1 MEDNKD
7 VEIFSNEDKVV
18 SLFEFIKELN
28 KIKQKVVLNVK
39 DYPWHYSLSALPND
53 PENIK
58 VFYRDQVEEEIANAD
73 NVLLSVRK
81 PEFQPCPK
89 PDILFEKWLLPGWD
103 DWHEEI
109 EIRQRLETTA
119 QKTEEDVVPSVPLEK
134 FVDDPARVT
143 AYESWAQIRSA
154 WAEKQKSIES
164 TRAFFTRLYDLYYEL
179 QREAETEELI
189 VANGI
194 LCDVQNKSIQHPV
207 LTHRVE
213 LCYDANEDVVS
224 IKDTESTSELYSV
237 LFQALEGINQDALGA
252 IKDELRANDYHPL
265 DRNGTPVFLES
276 LVHQLSA
283 QSVFSADG
291 IPRGWE
297 KQNRLLLYLE
307 PCYIIRKRLD
317 GTPKAIENIIEK
329 IQQSGTIPA
338 PIIDLVSGGKIELPD
353 EPKEESIEDQL
364 AAVGGESVDVLL
376 SKEANKEQ
384 LEIAQR
390 IERYNAVLVQGP
402 PGTGKTHTIANLM
415 GHFLAQG
422 KSVLVTSYTKKALS
436 VLKDKVAPGLQNLCV
451 SILDDSNQDMERSVD
466 GITDYMSK
474 TTSHEMLRQMHQ
486 LERERKQVIEELADV
501 RRKLFAVLNQECSSI
516 VYNGESISPSEAARF
531 VTKHTED
538 LSYIPGKIR
547 ADTPFPLSDDETF
560 ELYRSNKLVSETDE
574 EELLV
579 NLPAPEELPSP
590 MEFEHHVQ
598 ILERAQNRLDEI
610 QRKNVWRV
618 ADRSIEHLIDF
629 DGTFGQFTLFYPK
642 PDALN
647 ELIETLRQTPDV
659 ETWMK
664 VAASDG
670 KNGGAYAHRWEK
682 LIEQIRDT
690 YQCAQAVVEE
700 QLGIDLEFSDAEHI
714 SDYKAAFEGLRGV
727 IGADGKIPMLQRM
740 LHKEY
745 VEAQGSVKLN
755 GKIAQNAKDCE
766 IVLHAIDLKESR
778 EKCAGYWDELMAAQ
792 DAPKFF
798 ELDALA
804 PERIAYNWIPQIQH
818 YLNWYKTDYAD
829 LLDKM
834 LHVGMPSELIF
845 SVRDTDSDL
854 LAISKIFNAV
864 ERILPDLCECCQIIC
879 DSSTAK
885 AKIRSAKNLLL
896 SDKRVQSQICSK
908 LAQAVENQDV
918 PQYRDGFAEL
928 EAMYTKYELQRSRV
942 NLLNK
947 IKAVAPQWADAIQNR
962 EGIHGSETV
971 PGTIRDAW
979 KWKQLSAII
988 DEITAKP
995 FEQLQADSLRLSK
1008 KYREITAEY
1017 AEKCGWYHLLQRT
1030 ETNLD
1035 MKQAL
1040 QGWKQTVKRIGKGT
1054 GKSAPML
1061 KAKARELM
1069 SKCQGAVPCW
1079 IMPINRALDS
1089 LNPKENQFDVV
1100 IIDEASQSDISSLA
1114 ILYMGKKFIVVG
1126 DDKQVSPMGIGA
1138 EEDKMAALEQTYI
1151 RGKIPNS
1158 HLYNVKTSIYDIAA
1172 TTFQPLM
1179 LREHFRCVPEI
1190 IGFSNMLSYDYKIK
1204 PLRDASNSNLLPAV
1218 VNYRVRDGQRMGT
1231 AKTNPREAQA
1241 IAALISACIEQEEY
1255 EGKTFGVI
1263 SLLGN
1268 EQAKLVQQEIDRKIG
1283 RKEIANRKILCG
1295 DSANFQGDERD
1306 VIFLSVVDSNDGD
1319 GPLPMVSYGA
1329 NDMYRKRYNVA
1340 ASRARDQLW
1349 VISSLD
1355 PVNDLKPGDI
1365 RKRLIEYAIDPHAA
1379 DFQHEEIEKR
1389 SESPFESAVA
1399 KSLADRGYHLV
1410 QQWKVGAY
1418 RLDMVALCGKKTVA
1432 IECDGERWHSGE
1444 EKIREDMER
1453 QTILERLGW
1462 RFIRIRGSEYFRCP
1476 EKTIER
1482 VVSELK
1488 KFGIEPESANNESMD
1503 VNVRNT
1509 ELLERVENRAAQIIA
1524 ENREREEL
1532 DLDMATVRAA
1542 LDPKTMIPT
1551 AKAEQVEKQAV
1562 PIEAEPKKENFNTAE
1577 YKAKNLLEKAT
1588 QLSANKECTKI
1599 SKTKTSAVKSTAKKP
1614 VKKAAKPKVKPKT
1627 KERQGVQQGVAE
1639 FEEQS
1644 ENILD
1649 FLKKHNIRFID
1660 KRANGGALWII
1671 GGHEIDNQ
1679 IAEAKDMGF
1688 TFHFKPGGGNVTKGK
1703 DGWWIK

>member
-7 VEIFSNEDKVV
+7 VEILSNQDKVI

-39 DYPWHYSLSALPND
+39 DYPWHCSLSALPDD

-58 VFYRDQVEEEIANAD
+58 VCYRDRVEEETAD
-73 NVLLSVRK
+73 INDVLLSVRK
-81 PEFQPCPK
+81 PEFEPCPE
-89 PDILFEKWLLPGWD
+89 PDALLNDWLLPGWN
-103 DWHEEI
+103 DWHKEENI
-109 EIRQRLETTA
+109 QQQLEAAA
-119 QKTEEDVVPSVPLEK
+119 QENQVEDDNATPTPMQE
-134 FVDDPARVT
+134 FADDPARVA
-143 AYESWAQIRSA
+143 AYESWQQARSA
-154 WAEKQKSIES
+154 WAERQIRIEN
-164 TRAFFTRLYDLYYEL
+164 TRTFFTRLYDLYYEL

-194 LCDVQNKSIQHPV
+194 LCDARNKAVHHPI

-237 LFQALEGINQDALGA
+237 LLQTLEGINQDALGA

-265 DRNGTPVFLES
+265 DRNGTPTFLES

-283 QSVFSADG
+283 QSVFSEDG
-291 IPRGWE
+291 IPGGWE
-297 KQNRLLLYLE
+297 KQDRLLLYLD
-307 PCYIIRKRLD
+307 PCYIIRKRLE

-329 IQQSGTIPA
+329 IQQSGMIPA

-353 EPKEESIEDQL
+353 EPKEESIEEQL

-474 TTSHEMLRQMHQ
+474 TTSHEMFRQMNQ
-486 LERERKQVIEELADV
+486 LEWERKRVIEELADV
-501 RRKLFAVLNQECSSI
+501 RRKLFAVLNQECNSI

-531 VTKHTED
+531 VTKHAED
-538 LSYIPGKIR
+538 LSYIPGKVR
-547 ADTPFPLSDDETF
+547 ADTPFPLSDEEVF
-560 ELYRSNKLVSETDE
+560 ELYRSNGLVSETDE
-574 EELLV
+574 EELLI
-579 NLPAPEELPSP
+579 NLPAPEDLSSP
-590 MEFEHHVQ
+590 LEFEHHVQ
-598 ILERAQNRLDEI
+598 TLKQAQGRLDEI
-610 QRKNVWRV
+610 QRKNVWCV
-618 ADRSIEHLIDF
+618 TDRSIERLIDF
-629 DGTFGQFTLFYPK
+629 NGAFGQFALFYPK

-647 ELIETLRQTPDV
+647 ELVTILRQFPEI

-682 LIEQIRDT
+682 LIEQIQDT

-700 QLGIDLEFSDAEHI
+700 QLGIDLEFSDTEHI
-714 SDYKAAFEGLRGV
+714 SDYKAAFEGLRSV
-727 IGADGKIPMLQRM
+727 IGANGKIPMLQRV

-745 VEAQGSVKLN
+745 VEAQESVKLN
-755 GKIAQNAKDCE
+755 GKMVQNAKDCE
-766 IVLHAIDLKESR
+766 IVLYAIDLKESR
-778 EKCAGYWDELMAAQ
+778 EKCAGYWDDLMAAQ

-834 LHVGMPSELIF
+834 LHAGMPSDLIF
-845 SVRDTDSDL
+845 SACDTDSDF

-879 DSSTAK
+879 DSSAAK
-885 AKIRSAKNLLL
+885 ANIRNAKNLLL

-908 LAQAVENQDV
+908 LAQAVKNWDV
-918 PQYRDGFAEL
+918 PQYRDSFAEL
-928 EAMYTKYELQRSRV
+928 EAMYAKYALQRSRV
-942 NLLNK
+942 ELLNK
-947 IKAVAPQWADAIQNR
+947 VRSVAPQWADAIQNR

-971 PGTIRDAW
+971 PETIRDAW
-979 KWKQLSAII
+979 KWKQLSVII
-988 DEITAKP
+988 DDITAKP

-1008 KYREITAEY
+1008 EYREITAEY
-1017 AEKCGWYHLLQRT
+1017 AEKCGWYHLLQKT
-1030 ETNLD
+1030 EADLD

-1079 IMPINRALDS
+1079 VMPINRALDS

-1151 RGKIPNS
+1151 RDKIPNS

-1204 PLRDASNSNLLPAV
+1204 PLRDASDSNLLPAV
-1218 VNYRVRDGQRMGT
+1218 VNYRVQDGQRMGT
-1231 AKTNPREAQA
+1231 AKTNPKEAQA
-1241 IAALISACIEQEEY
+1241 IAALIAACIEQEEY
-1255 EGKTFGVI
+1255 KDKTFGVI

-1268 EQAKLVQQEIDRKIG
+1268 EQAKLVQQEIDRKISH
-1283 RKEIANRKILCG
+1283 KEIANRKILCG
-1295 DSANFQGDERD
+1295 DSASFQGDERD
-1306 VIFLSVVDSNDGD
+1306 VIFLSIVDSNDGD
-1319 GPLPMVSYGA
+1319 GPLSMVNFGA

-1349 VISSLD
+1349 VVSSLD
-1355 PVNDLKPGDI
+1355 PINDLKPGDI
-1365 RKRLIEYAIDPHAA
+1365 RKRLIEYAINPHATEI
-1379 DFQHEEIEKR
+1379 QHEEIEKH

-1399 KSLADRGYHLV
+1399 KSLADRGYHLM

-1482 VVSELK
+1482 VVSELSA
-1488 KFGIEPESANNESMD
+1488 FGIEPESMSGETVDGND
-1503 VNVRNT
+1503 RNT
-1509 ELLERVENRAAQIIA
+1509 ELLQRIENRAAQIIA
-1524 ENREREEL
+1524 KNQGGKEA
-1532 DLDMATVRAA
+1532 DLDMATIRAA
-1542 LDPKTMIPT
+1542 LDPKTMVP
-1551 AKAEQVEKQAV
+1551 AEKAECAEERSVPISAEPQIATPVATMEEVEK
-1562 PIEAEPKKENFNTAE
+1562 NTQPT
-1577 YKAKNLLEKAT
+1577 KHKVNAKV
-1588 QLSANKECTKI
+1588 
-1599 SKTKTSAVKSTAKKP
+1599 SKTRTAAPKSP
-1614 VKKAAKPKVKPKT
+1614 VKKPTQKSTKSATKSKAK
-1627 KERQGVQQGVAE
+1627 EIQAVQQVSFEDVA
-1639 FEEQS
+1639 
-1644 ENILD
+1644 I
-1649 FLKKHNIRFID
+1649 ID
-1660 KRANGGALWII
+1660 LLESNHVKFTDNRATSGAIWLM
-1671 GGHEIDNQ
+1671 GGHELD
-1679 IAEAKDMGF
+1679 AVVEEASSMGIKF
-1688 TFHFKPGGGNVTKGK
+1688 EFKGH
-1703 DGWWIK
+1703 WWKSV

>member
-7 VEIFSNEDKVV
+7 VEILSNQDKVI

-39 DYPWHYSLSALPND
+39 DYPWHCSLSALPDD

-58 VFYRDQVEEEIANAD
+58 VFYRDRVEEETAD
-73 NVLLSVRK
+73 TSDVLLSVRK
-81 PEFQPCPK
+81 PEFEPCPE
-89 PDILFEKWLLPGWD
+89 PDALLNDWLLPGWD
-103 DWHEEI
+103 DWHKEANI
-109 EIRQRLETTA
+109 QQQLEVAAQENQVEDDDATA
-119 QKTEEDVVPSVPLEK
+119 APMQEFT
-134 FVDDPARVT
+134 DDPARVAT
-143 AYESWAQIRSA
+143 YESWQQARSA
-154 WAEKQKSIES
+154 WAERQKRIEN
-164 TRAFFTRLYDLYYEL
+164 TRTFFTRLYDLYYEL

-194 LCDVQNKSIQHPV
+194 LCDARNKAVQHPI

-237 LFQALEGINQDALGA
+237 LLQTLESINQDALGA

-265 DRNGTPVFLES
+265 DRNGTPAFLES

-283 QSVFSADG
+283 QSVFSEDG
-291 IPRGWE
+291 IPGGWE
-297 KQNRLLLYLE
+297 KQNRLLLYLD

-329 IQQSGTIPA
+329 IQQSGMIPA

-353 EPKEESIEDQL
+353 EPKEESIEEQL

-474 TTSHEMLRQMHQ
+474 TTSHEMFRQMNQ
-486 LERERKQVIEELADV
+486 LERERKRVIEELADV

-516 VYNGESISPSEAARF
+516 VCNGESISPSEAARF
-531 VTKHTED
+531 VTKHAED
-538 LSYIPGKIR
+538 LSYIPGKVR
-547 ADTPFPLSDDETF
+547 ADTPFPLSDDEAF
-560 ELYRSNKLVSETDE
+560 ELYRSNGLVSETDE

-579 NLPAPEELPSP
+579 NLPAPEDLPSP
-590 MEFEHHVQ
+590 LEFEHYVQ
-598 ILERAQNRLDEI
+598 TLKQAQGRLDEI

-618 ADRSIEHLIDF
+618 TDRSIERLIDF
-629 DGTFGQFTLFYPK
+629 DGAFGQFTLFYPK

-647 ELIETLRQTPDV
+647 ELVTTLHRFPEV

-682 LIEQIRDT
+682 LIEQIQDT

-700 QLGIDLEFSDAEHI
+700 QLGIDLEFSDAAHI
-714 SDYKAAFEGLRGV
+714 SDYKAAFEGLRSV
-727 IGADGKIPMLQRM
+727 IGANGKIPMLQRM

-745 VEAQGSVKLN
+745 VEAQESVKLN
-755 GKIAQNAKDCE
+755 GKMVQNAKDCE

-778 EKCAGYWDELMAAQ
+778 AKCAGYWDDLMAAQ

-798 ELDALA
+798 ELDVLA

-834 LHVGMPSELIF
+834 LHTGMPSDLIF
-845 SVRDTDSDL
+845 SARETDSDL

-864 ERILPDLCECCQIIC
+864 EQILPDLCECCQIIC
-879 DSSTAK
+879 DSSAAK
-885 AKIRSAKNLLL
+885 ANIRSAKNLLL

-908 LAQAVENQDV
+908 MAQAVENRDV
-918 PQYRDGFAEL
+918 PQYRDAFAEL
-928 EAMYTKYELQRSRV
+928 ETMHAKYALQRSRIE
-942 NLLNK
+942 LLNK

-962 EGIHGSETV
+962 EGIHGGETV
-971 PGTIRDAW
+971 PETIRDAW

-1008 KYREITAEY
+1008 EYREITAEY
-1017 AEKCGWYHLLQRT
+1017 SEKCGWYHLLQKT
-1030 ETNLD
+1030 EADLD

-1138 EEDKMAALEQTYI
+1138 EEDKMVALEQTYI
-1151 RGKIPNS
+1151 RDKIPNS

-1218 VNYRVRDGQRMGT
+1218 VNYRVQDGQRMGT
-1231 AKTNPREAQA
+1231 AKTNPKEAQA
-1241 IAALISACIEQEEY
+1241 IAALIAACIEQEEY
-1255 EGKTFGVI
+1255 KDKTFGVI

-1268 EQAKLVQQEIDRKIG
+1268 EQAKLVQQEIDRKIS

-1295 DSANFQGDERD
+1295 DSASFQGDERD
-1306 VIFLSVVDSNDGD
+1306 VIFLSIVDSNDGN
-1319 GPLPMVSYGA
+1319 GPLSMVNFGA

-1349 VISSLD
+1349 VVSSLD

-1365 RKRLIEYAIDPHAA
+1365 RKRLIEYAINPHAA
-1379 DFQHEEIEKR
+1379 EIQHEEIEKH

-1482 VVSELK
+1482 VVSELSA
-1488 KFGIEPESANNESMD
+1488 FGIEPESVSGETVDAND
-1503 VNVRNT
+1503 RNT
-1509 ELLERVENRAAQIIA
+1509 ELLQRVENRAAQIIA
-1524 ENREREEL
+1524 KNQGGKEA
-1532 DLDMATVRAA
+1532 DLDMATLRAA
-1542 LDPKTMIPT
+1542 LDPKTMVSAEKVVRAEELSVQT
-1551 AKAEQVEKQAV
+1551 AVEPKMEKPVATMDEVEKV
-1562 PIEAEPKKENFNTAE
+1562 TPLTNHKVD
-1577 YKAKNLLEKAT
+1577 EKV
-1588 QLSANKECTKI
+1588 
-1599 SKTKTSAVKSTAKKP
+1599 SKTKIAAPKSTAKKP
-1614 VKKAAKPKVKPKT
+1614 AQKSAKSTTKSKA
-1627 KERQGVQQGVAE
+1627 KEKQTVQQVSFEDVA
-1639 FEEQS
+1639 
-1644 ENILD
+1644 I
-1649 FLKKHNIRFID
+1649 ID
-1660 KRANGGALWII
+1660 LLERNHVKFTDNRTTSGAIWLM
-1671 GGHEIDNQ
+1671 GGHELD
-1679 IAEAKDMGF
+1679 AVVEEASSMGIKF
-1688 TFHFKPGGGNVTKGK
+1688 EFKGH
-1703 DGWWIK
+1703 WWKSV

>member
-7 VEIFSNEDKVV
+7 VEILSNQDKVI

-39 DYPWHYSLSALPND
+39 DYLWHYSLSALPDD

-58 VFYRDQVEEEIANAD
+58 VSYRDRVEEEAED
-73 NVLLSVRK
+73 TTDVLLSVRK
-81 PEFQPCPK
+81 PEFQSCPE
-89 PDILFEKWLLPGWD
+89 PDALFREWILPGWD
-103 DWHEEI
+103 DWHTEAN
-109 EIRQRLETTA
+109 IRHQMEA
-119 QKTEEDVVPSVPLEK
+119 VKQETEEESAASVPVQQ
-134 FVDDPARVT
+134 FTDDPARAA
-143 AYESWAQIRSA
+143 AYESWIQTRSV
-154 WAEKQKSIES
+154 WAEKQKVIES
-164 TRAFFTRLYDLYYEL
+164 TRAFFTKLYDLYYEL

-194 LCDVQNKSIQHPV
+194 LCDARNKAVQHPV

-237 LFQALEGINQDALGA
+237 LLQTLEGINQDALGTV
-252 IKDELRANDYHPL
+252 KDELRANDYHPL
-265 DRNGTPVFLES
+265 DRKGTPSFLES

-283 QSVFSADG
+283 QSVFSENG
-291 IPRGWE
+291 IPSGWE
-297 KQNRLLLYLE
+297 KQNRLLLYFD

-317 GTPKAIENIIEK
+317 GTPKAIESIIEK
-329 IQQSGTIPA
+329 IQQSGMIPA
-338 PIIDLVSGGKIELPD
+338 PIIDLVSGGKIELQD
-353 EPKEESIEDQL
+353 EPKEESIEEQL
-364 AAVGGESVDVLL
+364 AAVGGESADVLL

-474 TTSHEMLRQMHQ
+474 TTSDETLRQMRQ
-486 LERERKQVIEELADV
+486 LEQKRNCVIKELADV
-501 RRKLFAVLNQECSSI
+501 RRKLFAILNQECGSI
-516 VYNGESISPSEAARF
+516 VYNGESISSSEVARF
-531 VTKHTED
+531 VAEHMED
-538 LSYIPGKIR
+538 LSYIPGKVR
-547 ADTPFPLSDDETF
+547 EDTPFPLSDEEAF
-560 ELYRSNKLVSETDE
+560 ELYRSNGLVSETDE
-574 EELLV
+574 KELLA
-579 NLPAPEELPSP
+579 NLPAPEDLPSP
-590 MEFEHHVQ
+590 LEFENYVETLKQ
-598 ILERAQNRLDEI
+598 AQSRLDEI

-618 ADRSIEHLIDF
+618 TDRSIEHLIDF
-629 DGTFGQFTLFYPK
+629 DGAFGKFTLFYPK

-647 ELIETLRQTPDV
+647 ELLVTLRQFPDV
-659 ETWMK
+659 EPWMK
-664 VAASDG
+664 VDASDG
-670 KNGGAYAHRWEK
+670 KNGGAYARRWEK
-682 LIEQIRDT
+682 LIEQIQDT
-690 YQCAQAVVEE
+690 CRCAQEVIEE
-700 QLGIDLEFSDAEHI
+700 QLGIDLKFDDEKHI
-714 SDYKAAFEGLRGV
+714 SDYKAAFEGLRT
-727 IGADGKIPMLQRM
+727 ALDANGKIPWLQKM
-740 LHKEY
+740 LHKDY
-745 VEAQGSVKLN
+745 VEAQESVKLN
-755 GKIAQNAKDCE
+755 GKMVQNAQDCE
-766 IVLHAIDLKESR
+766 IVLHAINLKESR
-778 EKCAGYWDELMAAQ
+778 EKCAGYWDDLMATQ

-798 ELDALA
+798 ELDALV
-804 PERIAYNWIPQIQH
+804 PERIAYNWIPRIQY

-834 LHVGMPSELIF
+834 LHAGMPSELIF
-845 SVRDTDSDL
+845 SVRDTDSDF

-864 ERILPDLCECCQIIC
+864 QRILPDLCECCQIIC
-879 DSSTAK
+879 ENSAAK
-885 AKIRSAKNLLL
+885 AKIRSTKNLLL
-896 SDKRVQSQICSK
+896 SDKRVQSRICSQ
-908 LAQAVENQDV
+908 LAQAVENRDV
-918 PQYRDGFAEL
+918 QQYRDGLTEL
-928 EAMYTKYELQRSRV
+928 ETMHTKYALQRGRV
-942 NLLNK
+942 ELLNK
-947 IKAVAPQWADAIQNR
+947 IRVVAPQWADAIRNR
-962 EGIHGSETV
+962 EGIHGNKTV
-971 PGTIRDAW
+971 PETIRDAW
-979 KWKQLSAII
+979 KWKQFSAMI
-988 DEITAKP
+988 DELTAKP

-1008 KYREITAEY
+1008 EYRESTAEY
-1017 AEKCGWYHLLQRT
+1017 AEKCGWYHLLKKT
-1030 ETNLD
+1030 ETNLN

-1079 IMPINRALDS
+1079 IMPINRVLDS

-1151 RGKIPNS
+1151 KDKIPNS

-1190 IGFSNMLSYDYKIK
+1190 IGFSNMISYDYKIK
-1204 PLRDASNSNLLPAV
+1204 PLRDASNSILLPAV
-1218 VNYRVRDGQRMGT
+1218 VNYRVRDGQRMVT
-1231 AKTNPREAQA
+1231 AKTNPKEAQA
-1241 IAALISACIEQEEY
+1241 IAALIAACIEQKEY
-1255 EGKTFGVI
+1255 KGKSFGAI

-1268 EQAKLVQQEIDRKIG
+1268 EQAKLIQQEVDRKIS
-1283 RKEIANRKILCG
+1283 RKEIADRKILCG
-1295 DSANFQGDERD
+1295 DSASFQGDERD
-1306 VIFLSVVDSNDGD
+1306 VIFLSVVDSNNGD
-1319 GPLPMVSYGA
+1319 GPLSMVNFGA

-1349 VISSLD
+1349 VVSSLD

-1365 RKRLIEYAIDPHAA
+1365 RKRLVEYAINPHAA
-1379 DFQHEEIEKR
+1379 DLQHEEIEKH

-1488 KFGIEPESANNESMD
+1488 AFGIEPESTADEIADAND
-1503 VNVRNT
+1503 RNT
-1509 ELLERVENRAAQIIA
+1509 ELLQRVENRAAQILA
-1524 ENREREEL
+1524 ENQGNQTSH
-1532 DLDMATVRAA
+1532 LDMAAIRAA
-1542 LDPKTMIPT
+1542 LDPKTMIPEEKADQIEKLSIPVAVERKT
-1551 AKAEQVEKQAV
+1551 EKSDTTLDRTKKTAQPTASKVDAKTSKAKAV
-1562 PIEAEPKKENFNTAE
+1562 
-1577 YKAKNLLEKAT
+1577 AT
-1588 QLSANKECTKI
+1588 KLT
-1599 SKTKTSAVKSTAKKP
+1599 VKKP
-1614 VKKAAKPKVKPKT
+1614 AQKAAKPTTTSETKSSKKKQEIQQISFEDVAIIELLESNHVKFT
-1627 KERQGVQQGVAE
+1627 DNR
-1639 FEEQS
+1639 S
-1644 ENILD
+1644 TS
-1649 FLKKHNIRFID
+1649 
-1660 KRANGGALWII
+1660 GAIWLM
-1671 GGHEIDNQ
+1671 GGHELD
-1679 IAEAKDMGF
+1679 AVVEKASSMGIKF
-1688 TFHFKPGGGNVTKGK
+1688 EFKGH
-1703 DGWWIK
+1703 WWKSV

>member
-7 VEIFSNEDKVV
+7 VEILSNQDKVV

-39 DYPWHYSLSALPND
+39 DYPWHYSLSALPDD

-58 VFYRDQVEEEIANAD
+58 VFYRDRVEEETED
-73 NVLLSVRK
+73 TSDVLLSVRK
-81 PEFQPCPK
+81 PEFQPCPE
-89 PDILFEKWLLPGWD
+89 PDVLFGEWLLPGWD
-103 DWHEEI
+103 DWHEEA
-109 EIRQRLETTA
+109 EVQHQLETVM
-119 QKTEEDVVPSVPLEK
+119 QETEEDNAVSLPVQQ
-134 FVDDPARVT
+134 FTDDTARAA
-143 AYESWAQIRSA
+143 AYESWLQVRSVWVA
-154 WAEKQKSIES
+154 KQKSIEN
-164 TRAFFTRLYDLYYEL
+164 TRAFFTKLYDLYYEL

-194 LCDVQNKSIQHPV
+194 LCDARNKAVQHPV

-213 LCYDANEDVVS
+213 LCYDANEDIVS

-237 LFQALEGINQDALGA
+237 LLQTLEGINQDALGA
-252 IKDELRANDYHPL
+252 IKDELRANDCHPL
-265 DRNGTPVFLES
+265 DRKDTPAFLES

-283 QSVFSADG
+283 QSVFSVDG
-291 IPRGWE
+291 IPSGWE
-297 KQNRLLLYLE
+297 KQNRLLLYLD

-329 IQQSGTIPA
+329 IQQSGIIPA

-353 EPKEESIEDQL
+353 EPKEESIEEQL

-466 GITDYMSK
+466 GITDFMSK
-474 TTSHEMLRQMHQ
+474 TTSHEMFRRMQE
-486 LERERKQVIEELADV
+486 LERERKRVIEELADV
-501 RRKLFAVLNQECSSI
+501 RRKLFAILNQECSSI
-516 VYNGESISPSEAARF
+516 VYNGEGISPSEAARF
-531 VTKHTED
+531 VAEHTEN
-538 LSYIPGKIR
+538 LSYIPGKVR
-547 ADTPFPLSDDETF
+547 LNAPFPLSDDEVF
-560 ELYRSNKLVSETDE
+560 ELYRSNGLVSETDE
-574 EELLV
+574 EELQV
-579 NLPAPEELPSP
+579 SLPAPEDLPSP
-590 MEFEHHVQ
+590 LEFEHHVQ
-598 ILERAQNRLDEI
+598 TLEQAQTHLDEI
-610 QRKNVWRV
+610 QRRNVWRV
-618 ADRSIEHLIDF
+618 TDRSIERLIDF
-629 DGTFGQFTLFYPK
+629 DGAFAKFTLFYPK
-642 PDALN
+642 PDALH
-647 ELIETLRQTPDV
+647 ELIETLRQFPDV
-659 ETWMK
+659 EAWMK

-682 LIEQIRDT
+682 LIEQIEDT
-690 YQCAQAVVEE
+690 YGCAQAVVEE
-700 QLGIDLEFSDAEHI
+700 QLGIDLEFSDAGHI
-714 SDYKAAFEGLRGV
+714 SDYKVAFEGLRSV
-727 IGADGKIPMLQRM
+727 IGANGKIPVLQRM

-745 VEAQGSVKLN
+745 VESQESVKIN
-755 GKIAQNAKDCE
+755 GKMVQNAKDCD

-798 ELDALA
+798 ELDSLA
-804 PERIAYNWIPQIQH
+804 PERIAHNWIPQIQH
-818 YLNWYKTDYAD
+818 YLNWYKTDYAE

-834 LHVGMPSELIF
+834 LHAGMPPELIF
-845 SVRDTDSDL
+845 STRDTDSDF

-879 DSSTAK
+879 DGSAAK
-885 AKIRSAKNLLL
+885 ANLRNTKSLLL

-908 LAQAVENQDV
+908 LAQAVENWDV

-928 EAMYTKYELQRSRV
+928 EAMYAKYALQRSRV
-942 NLLNK
+942 ELLNK
-947 IKAVAPQWADAIQNR
+947 VRAVAPQWADAIQKR
-962 EGIHGSETV
+962 EGVHGGETV
-971 PGTIRDAW
+971 PETIQDAW
-979 KWKQLSAII
+979 KWKQLSAVI

-1008 KYREITAEY
+1008 EYREITAEY
-1017 AEKCGWYHLLQRT
+1017 AEKCGWYHLLQKT
-1030 ETNLD
+1030 EADLD

-1151 RGKIPNS
+1151 RDKIPNS

-1231 AKTNPREAQA
+1231 AKTNPKEAQS
-1241 IAALISACIEQEEY
+1241 IAALIAACIEQEEY
-1255 EGKTFGVI
+1255 CGKSFGVI

-1268 EQAKLVQQEIDRKIG
+1268 EQAKLVQQEIDRKIS
-1283 RKEIANRKILCG
+1283 RKEIADRKILCG
-1295 DSANFQGDERD
+1295 DSASFQGDERD
-1306 VIFLSVVDSNDGD
+1306 VIFLSVVDSNEGD
-1319 GPLPMVSYGA
+1319 GPLSMVNFGA

-1349 VISSLD
+1349 VVSSLD

-1365 RKRLIEYAIDPHAA
+1365 RKRLIEYAINPHATEL
-1379 DFQHEEIEKR
+1379 QHEEMEKH
-1389 SESPFESAVA
+1389 SESPVEFAVA
-1399 KSLADRGYHLV
+1399 KSLSDQGYHLV

-1418 RLDMVALCGKKTVA
+1418 RLDMVALYGKKTVA

-1482 VVSELK
+1482 VVSELSA
-1488 KFGIEPESANNESMD
+1488 FGIEPESTADETVDAND
-1503 VNVRNT
+1503 RNT
-1509 ELLERVENRAAQIIA
+1509 ELLQRVENRAAQIIA
-1524 ENREREEL
+1524 KNQGGKEPN
-1532 DLDMATVRAA
+1532 LDMATIRAA
-1542 LDPKTMIPT
+1542 LDPKTMIPVE
-1551 AKAEQVEKQAV
+1551 KAECAEERSV
-1562 PIEAEPKKENFNTAE
+1562 PMAAEPKIETPVATME
-1577 YKAKNLLEKAT
+1577 EVEKAT
-1588 QLSANKECTKI
+1588 QPTNHKVNANVSE
-1599 SKTKTSAVKSTAKKP
+1599 TKTAAPKSPAKKLTQKSTKSATKS
-1614 VKKAAKPKVKPKT
+1614 KVK
-1627 KERQGVQQGVAE
+1627 EIQAVQQVSIEDVAIIE
-1639 FEEQS
+1639 LLESNHVKFTD
-1644 ENILD
+1644 N
-1649 FLKKHNIRFID
+1649 
-1660 KRANGGALWII
+1660 RATSGAIWLM
-1671 GGHEIDNQ
+1671 GGHELD
-1679 IAEAKDMGF
+1679 AVVEEASGMGVKF
-1688 TFHFKPGGGNVTKGK
+1688 EFKGH
-1703 DGWWIK
+1703 WWKSV

>member
-7 VEIFSNEDKVV
+7 VGILSNQDKVI

-28 KIKQKVVLNVK
+28 KIKQKVVLNIK
-39 DYPWHYSLSALPND
+39 DYPWHCSLSALPDD

-58 VFYRDQVEEEIANAD
+58 VFYRDRVEEEMAD
-73 NVLLSVRK
+73 TSDVLLSVRK
-81 PEFQPCPK
+81 PEFEPCPE
-89 PDILFEKWLLPGWD
+89 PDALLNDWLLPGWD
-103 DWHEEI
+103 DWHKEANI
-109 EIRQRLETTA
+109 QQQLEAAT
-119 QKTEEDVVPSVPLEK
+119 QENQVEDDNAE
-134 FVDDPARVT
+134 PAPMQEFADAPVRVA
-143 AYESWAQIRSA
+143 AYESWLQARSA
-154 WAEKQKSIES
+154 WAERQKRIEN
-164 TRAFFTRLYDLYYEL
+164 TRTFFTRLYDLYYEL

-194 LCDVQNKSIQHPV
+194 LCDARNKAVQHPI

-237 LFQALEGINQDALGA
+237 LLQTLEGINQDALGA
-252 IKDELRANDYHPL
+252 IKDALRANDYHPL
-265 DRNGTPVFLES
+265 DRNSTPAFLES

-283 QSVFSADG
+283 QSVFLADG
-291 IPRGWE
+291 IPSGWE
-297 KQNRLLLYLE
+297 KQNRLLLYLD

-317 GTPKAIENIIEK
+317 GTPKAIEKIIEK
-329 IQQSGTIPA
+329 IQQSGMIPA

-353 EPKEESIEDQL
+353 EPKKDSIEEQL

-384 LEIAQR
+384 LEIARR
-390 IERYNAVLVQGP
+390 IEQYNAVLVQGP

-474 TTSHEMLRQMHQ
+474 TTSHEMFRQMNQ
-486 LERERKQVIEELADV
+486 LERERKRVIEELADV
-501 RRKLFAVLNQECSSI
+501 RRKLFTVLNQECSSI

-531 VTKHTED
+531 VTKHAED
-538 LSYIPGKIR
+538 LSYIPGKVR
-547 ADTPFPLSDDETF
+547 ADTPFLLSDDEAF
-560 ELYRSNKLVSETDE
+560 ELYRSNGLVSETDE

-579 NLPAPEELPSP
+579 NLPAPEDLPSP
-590 MEFEHHVQ
+590 LEFEHH
-598 ILERAQNRLDEI
+598 AQTLKQAQDRLDEI

-618 ADRSIEHLIDF
+618 TDRSVERLIDF
-629 DGTFGQFTLFYPK
+629 DGAFGQFTLFYPK

-647 ELIETLRQTPDV
+647 ELVATLRQFPDV

-670 KNGGAYAHRWEK
+670 KNGGAYARRWEK
-682 LIEQIRDT
+682 LIEQIQDT

-714 SDYKAAFEGLRGV
+714 SDYRAAFEGLRGV
-727 IGADGKIPMLQRM
+727 IGTNGKIPMIQRM

-745 VEAQGSVKLN
+745 VEAQESVKLN
-755 GKIAQNAKDCE
+755 GTMVQNVKDCE

-778 EKCAGYWDELMAAQ
+778 EKCAGYWDDLMAAQ

-804 PERIAYNWIPQIQH
+804 PERTAYNWIPQIHH

-834 LHVGMPSELIF
+834 LHAGMPSDLIF
-845 SVRDTDSDL
+845 SVCETDSDL
-854 LAISKIFNAV
+854 MTISKIFNAV

-879 DSSTAK
+879 DSSAAK
-885 AKIRSAKNLLL
+885 ATIRNAKNLLL

-908 LAQAVENQDV
+908 LAQAVENRDI

-928 EAMYTKYELQRSRV
+928 EAMYAKYALQRSRV
-942 NLLNK
+942 ELLNK

-971 PGTIRDAW
+971 PETIRDAW

-988 DEITAKP
+988 DEITSKP
-995 FEQLQADSLRLSK
+995 FEQLQVDSLRLSK
-1008 KYREITAEY
+1008 EYREITAEY
-1017 AEKCGWYHLLQRT
+1017 AEKCGWYHLLQKT
-1030 ETNLD
+1030 EADLD

-1151 RGKIPNS
+1151 RDKIPNS

-1218 VNYRVRDGQRMGT
+1218 VNYRVQDGQRMGT
-1231 AKTNPREAQA
+1231 AKTNPKEAQA
-1241 IAALISACIEQEEY
+1241 IAALIAACIEQEEY
-1255 EGKTFGVI
+1255 KDKTFGVI

-1268 EQAKLVQQEIDRKIG
+1268 EQAKLVQQEIDRKIS

-1295 DSANFQGDERD
+1295 DSASFQGDERD
-1306 VIFLSVVDSNDGD
+1306 VIFLSIVDSNDGD
-1319 GPLPMVSYGA
+1319 GPLSMVNFGA

-1349 VISSLD
+1349 VVSSLD

-1365 RKRLIEYAIDPHAA
+1365 RKRLIEYAINPHAA
-1379 DFQHEEIEKR
+1379 EIQHEEIEKH

-1482 VVSELK
+1482 VVSELRA
-1488 KFGIEPESANNESMD
+1488 FGIEPENGAD
-1503 VNVRNT
+1503 KTIDANVRNT
-1509 ELLERVENRAAQIIA
+1509 ELLQRVENRAAQIITKSHNNRATGLDIKTICAALNPKTVVPA
-1524 ENREREEL
+1524 EKAEREEGL
-1532 DLDMATVRAA
+1532 SVST
-1542 LDPKTMIPT
+1542 
-1551 AKAEQVEKQAV
+1551 ENKQ
-1562 PIEAEPKKENFNTAE
+1562 T
-1577 YKAKNLLEKAT
+1577 
-1588 QLSANKECTKI
+1588 
-1599 SKTKTSAVKSTAKKP
+1599 
-1614 VKKAAKPKVKPKT
+1614 
-1627 KERQGVQQGVAE
+1627 
-1639 FEEQS
+1639 
-1644 ENILD
+1644 
-1649 FLKKHNIRFID
+1649 
-1660 KRANGGALWII
+1660 
-1671 GGHEIDNQ
+1671 
-1679 IAEAKDMGF
+1679 
-1688 TFHFKPGGGNVTKGK
+1688 
-1703 DGWWIK
+1703 